1 LTSAQK
7 KHVNAMLKFSKLAVN
22 VERMDYD
29 IPRGKA
35 KLKRRVNFKRAKTVG
50 SSQPTLIVLLLRIK
64 P

>member
-1 LTSAQK
+1 
-7 KHVNAMLKFSKLAVN
+7 MLKFSKLAVN